1 MRNVPPVPGVPEW
14 AESWRSWLESFENG
28 AATGAERLV
37 GGEAFAELLVH
48 LTENVVA
55 LTRISADVYDLVL
68 RNLRLAGRADIGH
81 LARQIARSED
91 KLERLLQ
98 AVDERRDWREDRI
111 ER

>member
-37 GGEAFAELLVH
+37 GGEAFAELFVH

-55 LTRISADVYDLVL
+55 LTRISAGVYDLVL
-68 RNLRLAGRADIGH
+68 RNLRLAGRADIDR
-81 LARQIARSED
+81 LARQVANGED

-98 AVDERRDWREDRI
+98 AVDQLRELREDRV